1 MEKFNFHLP
10 DNLIACSPNNNRETS
25 RLMVLNN
32 QEIYHKI
39 FNNIIDYIAPG
50 DCLVLN
56 NTKVIK
62 ARLFGNKKTGASVEL
77 LIERIINNKKI
88 IAHIKKNGLL
98 IAGTELILPNR
109 LSVTV
114 TDNIAG
120 LFHLTVNDDVD
131 IYEYLE
137 DYGKI
142 PLPPYMKRQ
151 GEDNDLERYQT
162 VYAKHKGSVA
172 APTAGLHFSTP
183 LLQRLIDKGINIVY
197 VTLHIGAGTF
207 KPIKDLATHIMH
219 KEQFLI
225 PEVTLETILNTKKV
239 GKKIFCVGTTS
250 VRTIESA
257 AKTNF
262 RVLSGET
269 DLFIQPGYSWTIPD
283 RIITNFHL
291 PMSSLLMLV
300 SSFAGHDNIMNAYK
314 VAIENNYN
322 FFSYGDSM
330 LLYPLEGK

>member
-1 MEKFNFHLP
+1 MEKFNFYLP
-10 DNLIACSPNNNRETS
+10 DELIACSPNSNRENS
-25 RLMVLNN
+25 RLMVVNN
-32 QEIYHKI
+32 QEIEHKI
-39 FNNIIDYIAPG
+39 FNNIIEYINKG

-88 IAHIKKNGLL
+88 TAHIKKNGALL
-98 IAGTELILPNR
+98 AGTELILPNG

-114 TDNIAG
+114 VDNIDG
-120 LFHLTVNDDVD
+120 LFHLNVNDDVD

-137 DYGKI
+137 HYGKI

-151 GEDNDLERYQT
+151 GEDSDLERYQT

-172 APTAGLHFSTP
+172 APTAGLHFSNH
-183 LLQRLIDKGINIVY
+183 LLQRLIDKGINVVY

-219 KEQFLI
+219 KEQFFI
-225 PEVTLETILNTKKV
+225 PEATLETILNTKKI
-239 GKKIFCVGTTS
+239 GKKVFCVGTTS
-250 VRTIESA
+250 VRTVEAA

-262 RVLSGET
+262 KVLSGDT
-269 DLFIQPGYSWTIPD
+269 DLFIQPGYSWSIPD

-291 PMSSLLMLV
+291 PKSSLLMLV
-300 SSFAGHDNIMNAYK
+300 SSFAGYDNIMNAYK
-314 VAIENNYN
+314 IAIEKNYN

-330 LLYPLEGK
+330 LLYPLEEK